1 MKTLMIS
8 LMALTLGLGSAKAE
22 KSTTTAS
29 HKASHA
35 VVAAEA
41 YKTVLE
47 ENRRLK
53 LQLEELENLQA
64 EMQSTLAYNQM
75 MGNMMLKLEAQKLEE
90 QQADMEA
97 INNYNKMMAAAIR
110 FAKLK

>member
-1 MKTLMIS
+1 MKTIMIS

-22 KSTTTAS
+22 KTTTLAS

-35 VVAAEA
+35 VAAAEA

-53 LQLEELENLQA
+53 LQLEELENQQA
-64 EMQSTLAYNQM
+64 ELESTIAYNQLM
-75 MGNMMLKLEAQKLEE
+75 SNMMLKLKSQKLEE
-90 QQADMEA
+90 QQAEMEA
-97 INNYNKMMAAAIR
+97 TNNYNKMMAAALQFTR
-110 FAKLK
+110 NK

>member
-8 LMALTLGLGSAKAE
+8 LMVLTLGLGSAKAE
-22 KSTTTAS
+22 KSTTVAS
-29 HKASHA
+29 NKASHA
-35 VVAAEA
+35 VAAAEA
-41 YKTVLE
+41 YKSVLE

-75 MGNMMLKLEAQKLEE
+75 MGNMMLKLESQKLQE
-90 QQADMEA
+90 QQAEMEA
-97 INNYNKMMAAAIR
+97 IHNYNKMMAAALQ
-110 FAKLK
+110 FSKNK

>member
-22 KSTTTAS
+22 KSTTAAS

-53 LQLEELENLQA
+53 LQLEDLENQQA
-64 EMQSTLAYNQM
+64 EMQSTIAYSQM
-75 MGNMMLKLEAQKLEE
+75 MSNMMLKLEAQKLED
-90 QQADMEA
+90 QQADMQA
-97 INNYNKMMAAAIR
+97 INNYNKMMAAALQ
-110 FAKLK
+110 AVKNK